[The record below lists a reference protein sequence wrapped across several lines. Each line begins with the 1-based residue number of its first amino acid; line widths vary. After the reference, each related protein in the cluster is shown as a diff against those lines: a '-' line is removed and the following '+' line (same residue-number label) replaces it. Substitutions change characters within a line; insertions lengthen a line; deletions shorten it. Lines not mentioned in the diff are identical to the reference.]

1 MIVEQVKVGIADYKI
16 VKAPKR
22 IMTIGL
28 GSCVGICIYDIK
40 TKVVGLA
47 HIMLS
52 DSKRFKNIDNEKKF
66 ADLAIPKLVNEMID
80 LGCER
85 SSLIAKIAGGASMFN
100 FSDSKMISD
109 IGKRNG
115 IAVREALKKE
125 KIDIVAEDI
134 GGNKGRT
141 MIVDSLTGK
150 VTLRIVGE
158 GINDLCGGYIYEK
171 Y

>member
-16 VKAPKR
+16 IKAPKK

-28 GSCVGICIYDIK
+28 GSCVGICIYDTK

-85 SSLIAKIAGGASMFN
+85 SNLIAKIAGGASMFN

-134 GGNKGRT
+134 GGSKGRT

-158 GINDLCGGYIYEK
+158 GIKEL
-171 Y
+171 